1 MQQELAEV
9 RSNAKRDTEAEKA
22 QVTAAQDELT
32 RARSTVTALQTEL
45 QVLSDQTAQK
55 GTQDASHYKERA
67 KLQAE
72 ISAWKRKAEQMEKE
86 KLEMDAAL
94 EEVALDKEQLQ
105 EEKEALEDRLEEL
118 KLDTETAQM
127 EVEELRMELEDTQ
140 ASVDRVTS
148 FKDEATAGG
157 DSGEGESKAEEMAQ
171 VLNAQNAR
179 LREALIR
186 LREQSAV
193 EKMEVSRQ
201 LRAAEKDA
209 EAGRALST
217 EVGSLRA
224 MKATFE
230 EQINDLK
237 DMVEQGAAFEQMVE
251 DLSDQVLSLEEDNI
265 GLQAMIREM
274 EESGELTA
282 EMEEIQADE
291 LKEMSRDLEGR
302 DSIIRNLEEA
312 IKMYVCSIVAVCICG
327 WKTKIYSPFV
337 PYSITFFIPLQA
349 ETPRS
354 RLSAYSWKLP
364 HVCRYV
370 TPRKAGA
377 AGSAAGRRRR
387 KK

>member
-1 MQQELAEV
+1 
-9 RSNAKRDTEAEKA
+9 
-22 QVTAAQDELT
+22 
-32 RARSTVTALQTEL
+32 
-45 QVLSDQTAQK
+45 
-55 GTQDASHYKERA
+55 
-67 KLQAE
+67 
-72 ISAWKRKAEQMEKE
+72 MEEE

-140 ASVDRVTS
+140 ASVERVTS

-157 DSGEGESKAEEMAQ
+157 GGGGDGSEAEIKAEELAQ
-171 VLNAQNAR
+171 VLTAQNAR

-193 EKMEVSRQ
+193 ETMEVSRQ
-201 LRAAEKDA
+201 LRTAEKDA

-217 EVGSLRA
+217 EVEALRA
-224 MKATFE
+224 MKVTFA

-237 DMVEQGAAFEQMVE
+237 DMVEEGAAFEQMVE
-251 DLSDQVLSLEEDNI
+251 DLSDQVMTLEEDSI

-274 EESGELTA
+274 EESAELTS

-302 DSIIRNLEEA
+302 DTIIRNLEEA
-312 IKMYVCSIVAVCICG
+312 IKMYVCVILAVCIIC
-327 WKTKIYSPFV
+327 W
-337 PYSITFFIPLQA
+337 
-349 ETPRS
+349 R
-354 RLSAYSWKLP
+354 
-364 HVCRYV
+364 
-370 TPRKAGA
+370 
-377 AGSAAGRRRR
+377 
-387 KK
+387 